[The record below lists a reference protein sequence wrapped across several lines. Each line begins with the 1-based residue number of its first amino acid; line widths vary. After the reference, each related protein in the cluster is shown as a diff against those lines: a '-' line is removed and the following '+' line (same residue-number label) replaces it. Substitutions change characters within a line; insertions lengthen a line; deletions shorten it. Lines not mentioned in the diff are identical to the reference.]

1 MSMSLDG
8 FIAGPGD
15 NKDNPFGTSGQ
26 RLHKW
31 LGDGG
36 QGVNDFRPSDEP
48 SQAVFDEMMSTGAV
62 ITGRRT
68 GDFVDYW
75 GGDHHDGVP
84 IFVPTHQAPT
94 GRPLGDVR
102 FVTDGIESCV
112 EQAKAA
118 AGGRDVML
126 HGAYTAQECLR
137 ARVLEVMEIQLV
149 PVLFAEGRRLF
160 RGLGPGHIELDLVA
174 RSNRPTLCT
183 FVTRC
188 ITHELADPSL
198 HVDVPRR
205 LHRRAG

>member
-1 MSMSLDG
+1 MSRLVLYMSMSLDG

-15 NKDNPFGTSGQ
+15 NKDNPLGTKGH
-26 RLHKW
+26 RLHEW

-36 QGVNDFRPSDEP
+36 EDVSGFRPSDEP
-48 SQAVFDEMMSTGAV
+48 SRTVFDELMSTGAV

-94 GRPLGDVR
+94 GTPLGDVR

-118 AGGRDVML
+118 AGDRDVML

-137 ARVLEVMEIQLV
+137 ARVLDVLEIQLV
-149 PVLFAEGRRLF
+149 PVLFGQGRRLF
-160 RGLGPGHIELDLVA
+160 DGLGPDHIELEPV
-174 RSNRPTLCT
+174 RTL
-183 FVTRC
+183 
-188 ITHELADPSL
+188 ESPSAL
-198 HVDVPRR
+198 HLRYEVQY
-205 LHRRAG
+205 A

>member
-1 MSMSLDG
+1 MCRLVLYMSMSLDG

-15 NKDNPFGTSGQ
+15 NKNNPFGTKGH
-26 RLHKW
+26 RLHEW
-31 LGDGG
+31 LGYGG
-36 QGVNDFRPSDEP
+36 EDVSGFRPSDEP
-48 SQAVFDEMMSTGAV
+48 SRTVFDEMMSTGAV

-94 GRPLGDVR
+94 GTHLGDVR

-118 AGGRDVML
+118 AGDREVML

-137 ARVLEVMEIQLV
+137 ARVLDVLEIQLV
-149 PVLFAEGRRLF
+149 PVLFGQGRRLF
-160 RGLGPGHIELDLVA
+160 NDLPPDHVELEPV
-174 RSNRPTLCT
+174 RTL
-183 FVTRC
+183 
-188 ITHELADPSL
+188 ESPSAMHL
-198 HVDVPRR
+198 RYEVRY
-205 LHRRAG
+205 A